1 MHSKGN
7 KVISQNRGIWL
18 RKIFT
23 FHPIYDLIQKIKM
36 NAYFKLPIKN
46 LLHHKKRSV
55 FLLLLFLC
63 CIVFFLLAMYF
74 LRLTDGYFRF
84 QEIYNLNARTFAVS
98 PAESVAIDRENE
110 A

>member
-1 MHSKGN
+1 
-7 KVISQNRGIWL
+7 
-18 RKIFT
+18 
-23 FHPIYDLIQKIKM
+23 M

-84 QEIYNLNARTFAVS
+84 QEIYNLNARTFAYRPQNPS
-98 PAESVAIDRENE
+98 PSTARMKRIRPGTGSSKRSSWRCRT
-110 A
+110 